1 MQANFVALTTT
12 TPSLADGLVY
22 HLRQTLK
29 GSSLEGTHVLT
40 LWVGTQVEVRV
51 SQSFSDWMFR
61 AKQQTH

>member
-12 TPSLADGLVY
+12 TPSLADALVH

-29 GSSLEGTHVLT
+29 RSSLEGTHVLT

-51 SQSFSDWMFR
+51 SQSFSDWIFR
-61 AKQQTH
+61 ARHQNH

>member
-29 GSSLEGTHVLT
+29 RSSLEGTHVLT
-40 LWVGTQVEVRV
+40 LWVGAQVEVRV